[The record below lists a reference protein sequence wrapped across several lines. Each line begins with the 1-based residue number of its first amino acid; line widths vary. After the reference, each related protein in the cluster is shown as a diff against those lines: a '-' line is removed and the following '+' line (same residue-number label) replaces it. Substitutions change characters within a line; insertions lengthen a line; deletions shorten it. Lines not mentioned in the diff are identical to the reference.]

1 MRGALSLAALVAV
14 LVIGVVA
21 LRPEA
26 WDAAVPVE
34 PETVEGPTE
43 GASPVVT
50 VETVPAEEPDADATA
65 TAGDAAGTVPVET
78 DEADATDAA
87 PADATAP
94 GGEATEGGA
103 IVAASAETAAGDPV
117 DAILAI
123 AGDAEYGEYL
133 ASECTGCHRDGAEDI
148 PSLDGLGTEDVVY
161 ALHAYRVGEREHQV
175 MQMVASRLGDEEIAA
190 LAAHIGRTE

>member
-26 WDAAVPVE
+26 GDAAVPVE
-34 PETVEGPTE
+34 PGTVEGPTE
-43 GASPVVT
+43 GASPVET
-50 VETVPAEEPDADATA
+50 VE
-65 TAGDAAGTVPVET
+65 TVPVET

-175 MQMVASRLGDEEIAA
+175 MQMVAGRLGDEEIAA